1 MNQKSRKVLE
11 YKKIIEFLK
20 EEAASS
26 MAKAVIEGWEPLTD
40 SWQIKELLA
49 ETTEAV
55 SVIAAKG
62 APPIGA
68 FYDIEN
74 SLHLANKGGSLSMK
88 QLLEVLYNLNTASR
102 VVNFL
107 KSDLPPLPII
117 KGMGEV
123 LFTDRFL
130 AEEIDRCI
138 LSEDEM
144 SDNASSELKSIRRA
158 ILRQNE
164 AVNPRSIRS

>member
-55 SVIAAKG
+55 W
-62 APPIGA
+62 
-68 FYDIEN
+68 
-74 SLHLANKGGSLSMK
+74 
-88 QLLEVLYNLNTASR
+88 
-102 VVNFL
+102 
-107 KSDLPPLPII
+107 
-117 KGMGEV
+117 
-123 LFTDRFL
+123 
-130 AEEIDRCI
+130 
-138 LSEDEM
+138 
-144 SDNASSELKSIRRA
+144 
-158 ILRQNE
+158 
-164 AVNPRSIRS
+164 